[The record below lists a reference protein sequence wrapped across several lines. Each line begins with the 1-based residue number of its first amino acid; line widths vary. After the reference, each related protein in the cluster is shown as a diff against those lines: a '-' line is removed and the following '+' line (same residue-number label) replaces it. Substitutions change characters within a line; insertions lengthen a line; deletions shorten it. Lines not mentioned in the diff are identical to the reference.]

1 MKREKEIS
9 RDQYKAK
16 KTGACPFSKEA
27 CVECAIYRGRHHYLS
42 FSKKYQGSTDQV
54 RARAKSY
61 TFPLSVEFGVLRKSV
76 EPRPGQYMGVKRWP
90 KIRLKVIDIENKTT
104 LIYDLN
110 GLKKMDWSN
119 PEIWRLIDGRQVT
132 NLESLIEILYSKAEN
147 GYEEV
152 ELYEAPRFMLLAG
165 G

>member
-16 KTGACPFSKEA
+16 RTVACPFSNKA

-42 FSKKYQGSTDQV
+42 FSKKYQGSTDQL
-54 RARAKSY
+54 RAHAKSY
-61 TFPLSVEFGVLRKSV
+61 ILPLSVEFNVLRKSV
-76 EPRPGQYMGVKRWP
+76 EPKAGQYRGIQRWP
-90 KIRLKVIDIENKTT
+90 KIRLKVIDMENRTT
-104 LIYDLN
+104 IIDDLN

-132 NLESLIEILYSKAEN
+132 NLESLIEILYSKSEK
-147 GYEEV
+147 GCEEV